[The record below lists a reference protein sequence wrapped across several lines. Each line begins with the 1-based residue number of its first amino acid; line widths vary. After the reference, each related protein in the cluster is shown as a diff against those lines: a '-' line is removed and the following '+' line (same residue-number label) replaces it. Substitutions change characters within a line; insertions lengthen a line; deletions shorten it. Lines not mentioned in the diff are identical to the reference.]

1 MLLYNCNKERELF
14 KMNKNE
20 LMNKL
25 DELVEMLG
33 ADTAIDE
40 LAKAMN
46 SNELESDLKF
56 IDRMNDL
63 NLFDEN

>member
-1 MLLYNCNKERELF
+1 
-14 KMNKNE
+14 MNKNE

-33 ADTAIDE
+33 ADTAINE
-40 LAKAMN
+40 LAKAMD
-46 SNELESDLKF
+46 SKELEEDLKF
-56 IDRMNDL
+56 IDRMHDL

>member
-1 MLLYNCNKERELF
+1 
-14 KMNKNE
+14 MNKND

-33 ADTAIDE
+33 AENAITE
-40 LAKAMN
+40 LAKAMD
-46 SNELESDLKF
+46 SNELENDLKY

-63 NLFDEN
+63 HLFDED